1 MGKEEEEE
9 GEDEREEKG
18 KQSNGGRKAATSGGC
33 RLQARKEGR
42 SGSFLF
48 LRTHS
53 IVSRKGDPSLSST
66 SGGNAPPRCR
76 AAPRT
81 TGEKPRAGAIERLV
95 RRSFVL
101 RATSPEGPCTD
112 RSTLT
117 GPRRVPERPQ
127 SDAERSRTA
136 PNHRE
141 RRPQIKS
148 GRAKRP
154 RINTDPSKYTIYS
167 IYHTAFITY
176 PIYII

>member
-1 MGKEEEEE
+1 M
-9 GEDEREEKG
+9 
-18 KQSNGGRKAATSGGC
+18 
-33 RLQARKEGR
+33 QARKEGR

-53 IVSRKGDPSLSST
+53 IVSRKSDPSPSST
-66 SGGNAPPRCR
+66 SGGNAPPEVQRCR

-81 TGEKPRAGAIERLV
+81 VGEQPRAAVIERLV

-117 GPRRVPERPQ
+117 GPRRVP
-127 SDAERSRTA
+127 
-136 PNHRE
+136 
-141 RRPQIKS
+141 K
-148 GRAKRP
+148 
-154 RINTDPSKYTIYS
+154 RINVDPSKYTIYS

-176 PIYII
+176 PINSISIYCYSLYGERTIYLCIYICNDIHILIY